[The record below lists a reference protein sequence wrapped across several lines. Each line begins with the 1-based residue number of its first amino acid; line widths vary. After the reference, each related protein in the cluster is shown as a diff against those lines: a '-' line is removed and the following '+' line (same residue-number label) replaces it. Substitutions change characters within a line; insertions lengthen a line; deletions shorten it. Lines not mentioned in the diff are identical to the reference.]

1 MAREV
6 PMPRLSDTME
16 EGKVLQWYKQVG
28 DSVEK
33 GELLAEIET
42 DKAVMDLESVEEGTL
57 VQILV
62 AAGGSAALGAPIA
75 LVGEESE
82 LGQEVSVAT
91 PSAAAPDAATVTTVE
106 PSGAETDGR
115 TPQPTAAPQPAGAA
129 TTPAASGVAGK
140 VNRVKASPLARRL
153 AAEQGLDLAAIK
165 GTGPGGRIVKD
176 DVEKAAL
183 EVAVADDPAAMPSE
197 SEVTSLS
204 RMQATIVR
212 RMLESKTTVPHFY
225 LTMEVDM
232 SAAKAMRAEVN
243 AAWSEEEHISFN
255 DIVIRAT
262 ALSLM
267 RHPDANGSFRDGG
280 FVYHE
285 EANIGIAVAV
295 PSGLLVPV
303 LKNCDTKPLRQL
315 AVEAKVLVERTREG
329 KNRPGDLEGGTFTVS
344 NLGMFGVRDFYAI
357 VNPPQSAIIAVGG
370 IEPRPVVRD
379 GEIVVRDIMYLSI
392 SADHRI
398 LYGAPAAEFL
408 RDLKDLLENPY
419 NLLI

>member
-16 EGKVLQWYKQVG
+16 EGRVLQWYKQVG
-28 DSVEK
+28 DSIKK

-57 VQILV
+57 LQLLV
-62 AAGGSAALGAPIA
+62 AEGGSAALGDPIA
-75 LVGEESE
+75 LVGDESE
-82 LGQEVSVAT
+82 VGKQVAVAAPT
-91 PSAAAPDAATVTTVE
+91 VPAADGAPQSAADLRRTRRDV
-106 PSGAETDGR
+106 TDGSAGM
-115 TPQPTAAPQPAGAA
+115 TASASQPAKAA
-129 TTPAASGVAGK
+129 KTEAVSG
-140 VNRVKASPLARRL
+140 RVKASPLARRI
-153 AAEQGLDLAAIK
+153 AAEQGLDLTRIK

-176 DVEKAAL
+176 DVEKAARD
-183 EVAVADDPAAMPSE
+183 VAVSEDPAAMPSE
-197 SEVTSLS
+197 TEVASLS
-204 RMQATIVR
+204 RMQSTIVR
-212 RMLESKTTVPHFY
+212 RMVESKTTVPHFY
-225 LTMEVDM
+225 LTLEVDM

-243 AAWSEEEHISFN
+243 AAWSEEERISYN
-255 DIVIRAT
+255 DIIIRAT

-267 RHPDANGSFRDGG
+267 RHPDANGYYRDGG
-280 FVYHE
+280 FVYHQ

-295 PSGLLVPV
+295 PNGLLVPV

-379 GEIVVRDIMYLSI
+379 GEIVIRDIMFLSI

-408 RDLKDLLENPY
+408 RDLKGLLENPY

>member
-28 DSVEK
+28 DDVKK

-57 VQILV
+57 LQLLV

-82 LGQEVSVAT
+82 LGQEI
-91 PSAAAPDAATVTTVE
+91 AATALSATGSDE
-106 PSGAETDGR
+106 HE
-115 TPQPTAAPQPAGAA
+115 AGAA
-129 TTPAASGVAGK
+129 VTDGSPPTTPPATQPASKAETQGTAG
-140 VNRVKASPLARRL
+140 RIKASPLARRL
-153 AAEQGLDLAAIK
+153 AAEQGLDLATIK

-176 DVEKAAL
+176 DVEKAARDVV
-183 EVAVADDPAAMPSE
+183 VAEDPAALPSS
-197 SEVTSLS
+197 SEVASLS

-225 LTMEVDM
+225 LTLEVDM

-243 AAWSEEEHISFN
+243 AAWSKEEHISFN
-255 DIVIRAT
+255 DLVIRAT
-262 ALSLM
+262 AMSLM
-267 RHPDANGSFRDGG
+267 RHPDANGSYQDGG
-280 FVYHE
+280 FVYHK

-295 PSGLLVPV
+295 PNGLLVPV
-303 LKNCDTKPLRQL
+303 LRNCDTKPLRQL
-315 AVEAKVLVERTREG
+315 TVEAKVLVERTREG

>member
-16 EGKVLQWYKQVG
+16 EGRVLQWYKQVG
-28 DSVEK
+28 DSVAK

-57 VQILV
+57 LQLLV
-62 AAGGSAALGAPIA
+62 AEGGTAALGAPIA
-75 LVGEESE
+75 LVGDASE
-82 LGQEVSVAT
+82 LGKEAAAAAPAAESAPAT
-91 PSAAAPDAATVTTVE
+91 AAAQPSAAA
-106 PSGAETDGR
+106 SDGG
-115 TPQPTAAPQPAGAA
+115 PPPTSFAPQAAGQETGARQD
-129 TTPAASGVAGK
+129 TG
-140 VNRVKASPLARRL
+140 RIKASPLARRI
-153 AAEQGLDLAAIK
+153 AAEQGLDLAQIT

-176 DVEKAAL
+176 DVENAARSAAAA
-183 EVAVADDPAAMPSE
+183 EDPAAMPSE
-197 SEVTSLS
+197 TEVASPS
-204 RMQATIVR
+204 RMQATIIR

-243 AAWSEEEHISFN
+243 AAWSEEERISYN

-262 ALSLM
+262 ALSLV
-267 RHPDANGSFRDGG
+267 RHPDANGSYRDGG
-280 FVYHE
+280 FVYHQA
-285 EANIGIAVAV
+285 ANIGIAVAV
-295 PSGLLVPV
+295 PEGLLVPV

-315 AVEAKVLVERTREG
+315 AVEAKVLAERTRQG
-329 KNRPGDLEGGTFTVS
+329 RNRPGDLEGGTFTVS

-357 VNPPQSAIIAVGG
+357 VNPPQAAIIAVGA
-370 IEPRPVVRD
+370 IEPRPVVRA

>member
-57 VQILV
+57 LQFLV

-82 LGQEVSVAT
+82 LGKELTVAAPSATESDAGEAGKAETDGSTPAT
-91 PSAAAPDAATVTTVE
+91 PSAT
-106 PSGAETDGR
+106 
-115 TPQPTAAPQPAGAA
+115 QPADQAKSQGA
-129 TTPAASGVAGK
+129 TG
-140 VNRVKASPLARRL
+140 RIKASPLARRI
-153 AAEQGLDLAAIK
+153 AAEQGLDISQIK
-165 GTGPGGRIVKD
+165 GTGPGGRIVKN
-176 DVEKAAL
+176 DVENAARD
-183 EVAVADDPAAMPSE
+183 VAVADDPTALPSE
-197 SEVTSLS
+197 SEVASLS

-225 LTMEVDM
+225 LTLEVDM

-243 AAWSEEEHISFN
+243 AAWSEEERISFN
-255 DIVIRAT
+255 DLVIRAT
-262 ALSLM
+262 AMALM
-267 RHPDANGSFRDGG
+267 RHPDANGSYQDGG
-280 FVYHE
+280 FVYHK

-295 PSGLLVPV
+295 PNGLLVPV

-379 GEIVVRDIMYLSI
+379 GEIVARDIMYLSI

>member
-28 DSVEK
+28 DGVKK

-82 LGQEVSVAT
+82 LGQEPAVAAPS
-91 PSAAAPDAATVTTVE
+91 PSATDAAPVTAE
-106 PSGAETDGR
+106 PSAAETDGS
-115 TPQPTAAPQPAGAA
+115 TPPPTAPEPASTVATAA
-129 TTPAASGVAGK
+129 TTG
-140 VNRVKASPLARRL
+140 RVKASPLARRL

-176 DVEKAAL
+176 DVEKAAH

-197 SEVTSLS
+197 SEVASLS

-243 AAWSEEEHISFN
+243 AAWSEEERISFN

-295 PSGLLVPV
+295 PGGLLVPV
-303 LKNCDTKPLRQL
+303 LKSCDTKPLRQL

-408 RDLKDLLENPY
+408 RDLKELLENPY

>member
-28 DSVEK
+28 DSVKK

-57 VQILV
+57 LQLLV
-62 AAGGSAALGAPIA
+62 AEGGSAALGAPIA

-82 LGQEVSVAT
+82 LGQEIAVTA
-91 PSAAAPDAATVTTVE
+91 PSATESDE
-106 PSGAETDGR
+106 HE
-115 TPQPTAAPQPAGAA
+115 AGAA
-129 TTPAASGVAGK
+129 TDGSPSTTPPATQPASKAETQGTAG
-140 VNRVKASPLARRL
+140 RIKASPLARRI
-153 AAEQGLDLAAIK
+153 AAEQGLDLSSIR

-176 DVEKAAL
+176 DVEKAARDVV
-183 EVAVADDPAAMPSE
+183 VAEDPAALPSS

-225 LTMEVDM
+225 LTLEVDM
-232 SAAKAMRAEVN
+232 SAAKAMRAEIN

-255 DIVIRAT
+255 DLVIRAT
-262 ALSLM
+262 AMSLM
-267 RHPDANGSFRDGG
+267 RHPDANGSYQDGG
-280 FVYHE
+280 FVYHK

-295 PSGLLVPV
+295 PNGLLVPV

-315 AVEAKVLVERTREG
+315 TVEAKVLVERTREG

>member
-28 DSVEK
+28 DGVKK

-82 LGQEVSVAT
+82 LGQEPTVAA
-91 PSAAAPDAATVTTVE
+91 PSASATDAAPVTAE
-106 PSGAETDGR
+106 PSAAETDGS
-115 TPQPTAAPQPAGAA
+115 TPPPTAPKPVGAA
-129 TTPAASGVAGK
+129 TTAATTG
-140 VNRVKASPLARRL
+140 RVKASPLARRL

-176 DVEKAAL
+176 DVEKAAH
-183 EVAVADDPAAMPSE
+183 EIAVADDPAAMPSE
-197 SEVTSLS
+197 SEVASLS

-243 AAWSEEEHISFN
+243 AAWSEEERISFN

-295 PSGLLVPV
+295 PGGLLVPV
-303 LKNCDTKPLRQL
+303 LKSCDTKPLRQL

-408 RDLKDLLENPY
+408 RDLKELLENPY

>member
-16 EGKVLQWYKQVG
+16 EGRVLQWYKQVG
-28 DSVEK
+28 DSIKK

-57 VQILV
+57 LQLLV
-62 AAGGSAALGAPIA
+62 AEGGSAALGAPIA
-75 LVGEESE
+75 LVGDESE
-82 LGQEVSVAT
+82 IGKQIAV
-91 PSAAAPDAATVTTVE
+91 AAPTEPAAGDAPESGVDLGSPQRAVADGSTGETGSASQPADAAQ
-106 PSGAETDGR
+106 TD
-115 TPQPTAAPQPAGAA
+115 
-129 TTPAASGVAGK
+129 AASG
-140 VNRVKASPLARRL
+140 RVKASPLARRM
-153 AAEQGLDLAAIK
+153 AAEQGLDLTKIT

-176 DVEKAAL
+176 DVEKAARDA
-183 EVAVADDPAAMPSE
+183 AVSDDPAAMPSE
-197 SEVTSLS
+197 TEVASLS

-212 RMLESKTTVPHFY
+212 RMVESKTTVPHFY
-225 LTMEVDM
+225 LTLEVDM

-243 AAWSEEEHISFN
+243 AAWSEEERISYN
-255 DIVIRAT
+255 DIIMRAT

-267 RHPDANGSFRDGG
+267 RHPDANGYYRDGG
-280 FVYHE
+280 FVYHQ

-379 GEIVVRDIMYLSI
+379 GEIVIRDIMFLSI

-408 RDLKDLLENPY
+408 RDLKDLLESPY

>member
-16 EGKVLQWYKQVG
+16 EGRVLQWYKQVG
-28 DSVEK
+28 DSVKK

-57 VQILV
+57 LQLLV
-62 AAGGSAALGAPIA
+62 AEGGSAALGAPIA
-75 LVGEESE
+75 LVGDESE
-82 LGQEVSVAT
+82 VGTEAAV
-91 PSAAAPDAATVTTVE
+91 AAPTAPATDDAAQGDAV
-106 PSGAETDGR
+106 TDGA
-115 TPQPTAAPQPAGAA
+115 TATTTAGQPADAARTQGA
-129 TTPAASGVAGK
+129 TK
-140 VNRVKASPLARRL
+140 RIKASPLARRI
-153 AAEQGLDLAAIK
+153 ADEQGLDLSRIK

-176 DVEKAAL
+176 DVEKAAR
-183 EVAVADDPAAMPSE
+183 EVAVADDPTAMPSE
-197 SEVTSLS
+197 SEVASLS

-225 LTMEVDM
+225 LTLEVDM

-243 AAWSEEEHISFN
+243 AAWSEEERISFN
-255 DIVIRAT
+255 DLVIRAT
-262 ALSLM
+262 AMALM
-267 RHPDANGSFRDGG
+267 RHPDANGSYQDGG

-295 PSGLLVPV
+295 PNGLLVPV

>member
-1 MAREV
+1 M
-6 PMPRLSDTME
+6 
-16 EGKVLQWYKQVG
+16 
-28 DSVEK
+28 
-33 GELLAEIET
+33 
-42 DKAVMDLESVEEGTL
+42 
-57 VQILV
+57 
-62 AAGGSAALGAPIA
+62 
-75 LVGEESE
+75 
-82 LGQEVSVAT
+82 
-91 PSAAAPDAATVTTVE
+91 
-106 PSGAETDGR
+106 
-115 TPQPTAAPQPAGAA
+115 
-129 TTPAASGVAGK
+129 
-140 VNRVKASPLARRL
+140 
-153 AAEQGLDLAAIK
+153 
-165 GTGPGGRIVKD
+165 
-176 DVEKAAL
+176 
-183 EVAVADDPAAMPSE
+183 ADDPAAMPSE
-197 SEVTSLS
+197 SEVASLS

-243 AAWSEEEHISFN
+243 AAWSEEERISFN

-295 PSGLLVPV
+295 PGGLLVPV
-303 LKNCDTKPLRQL
+303 LKSCDTKPLRQL

-408 RDLKDLLENPY
+408 RDLKELLENPY

>member
-16 EGKVLQWYKQVG
+16 EGKVLQWYKHVG
-28 DSVEK
+28 DSVKK

-57 VQILV
+57 LQLLV
-62 AAGGSAALGAPIA
+62 AEGGSAALGAPIA

-91 PSAAAPDAATVTTVE
+91 ANAPETDATPATESAQP
-106 PSGAETDGR
+106 GNAETDGS
-115 TPQPTAAPQPAGAA
+115 TSAATTASLPVITAA
-129 TTPAASGVAGK
+129 TPAASG
-140 VNRVKASPLARRL
+140 RIKASPLARRM
-153 AAEQGLDLAAIK
+153 AAEQGLDLAKIK

-176 DVEKAAL
+176 DVENAART
-183 EVAVADDPAAMPSE
+183 VAAADDPAALPSE
-197 SEVTSLS
+197 SDVASPS
-204 RMQATIVR
+204 RMQATIIR

-225 LTMEVDM
+225 LTLEVDM

-243 AAWSEEEHISFN
+243 AAWSEEERISFN

-267 RHPDANGSFRDGG
+267 RHPDANGSYRDGG
-280 FVYHE
+280 FVYHQ

-295 PSGLLVPV
+295 PNGLLVPV

-379 GEIVVRDIMYLSI
+379 GEIVARDIMYLSI

>member
-16 EGKVLQWYKQVG
+16 EGRVLQWYKQVG
-28 DSVEK
+28 DSVKK

-57 VQILV
+57 LQLLV
-62 AAGGSAALGAPIA
+62 AEGGSAALGAPIA
-75 LVGEESE
+75 LVGDESE
-82 LGQEVSVAT
+82 IGTEAAVAAPT
-91 PSAAAPDAATVTTVE
+91 APAADDAAQGDAVTDSAAAT
-106 PSGAETDGR
+106 
-115 TPQPTAAPQPAGAA
+115 TAASQLADAER
-129 TTPAASGVAGK
+129 TQAASG
-140 VNRVKASPLARRL
+140 RIKASPLARRI
-153 AAEQGLDLAAIK
+153 ADEQGLDLSRIK

-176 DVEKAAL
+176 DVEKAAR
-183 EVAVADDPAAMPSE
+183 EVAVADDPTAMPSE
-197 SEVTSLS
+197 SEVASLS

-225 LTMEVDM
+225 LTLEVDM

-243 AAWSEEEHISFN
+243 AAWSEEERISFN
-255 DIVIRAT
+255 DLVIRAT
-262 ALSLM
+262 AMALM
-267 RHPDANGSFRDGG
+267 RHPDANGSYQDGG

-295 PSGLLVPV
+295 PNGLLVPV

>member
-28 DSVEK
+28 DSVAK

-57 VQILV
+57 LQVLV
-62 AAGGSAALGAPIA
+62 AEGGSAALGAPIA
-75 LVGEESE
+75 LVGDESE
-82 LGQEVSVAT
+82 LGQAA
-91 PSAAAPDAATVTTVE
+91 SAAAPAAQPAQTEDAE
-106 PSGAETDGR
+106 PEG
-115 TPQPTAAPQPAGAA
+115 AAPPAPPAAQPAPA
-129 TTPAASGVAGK
+129 PAAAAQGAPA
-140 VNRVKASPLARRL
+140 RIKASPLARRI
-153 AAEQGLDLAAIK
+153 ATEQGLDLAQIT

-176 DVEKAAL
+176 DVENAART
-183 EVAVADDPAAMPSE
+183 VAAAADPAALPHE
-197 SEVTSLS
+197 SDVASPS
-204 RMQATIVR
+204 RMQSTIIR

-267 RHPDANGSFRDGG
+267 RHPDANGSYRDGG
-280 FVYHE
+280 FVYHQ

-295 PSGLLVPV
+295 PNGLLVPV

-315 AVEAKVLVERTREG
+315 AVEAKVLVERTRQG
-329 KNRPGDLEGGTFTVS
+329 RNRPGDLEGGTFTVS

-357 VNPPQSAIIAVGG
+357 VNPPQSAIFAVGA

>member
-28 DSVEK
+28 DDVKK

-62 AAGGSAALGAPIA
+62 AEGGSAALGAPIA

-82 LGQEVSVAT
+82 LGQDVSVEA
-91 PSAAAPDAATVTTVE
+91 PSASATDEAPVTTKE
-106 PSGAETDGR
+106 PSGAETDGS
-115 TPQPTAAPQPAGAA
+115 TPATATPPQPAGTAA
-129 TTPAASGVAGK
+129 PPATSG
-140 VNRVKASPLARRL
+140 RIKASPLARRL

-183 EVAVADDPAAMPSE
+183 EIAVADDPAAMPSE
-197 SEVTSLS
+197 SEVASLS

-303 LKNCDTKPLRQL
+303 LKNCDEKPLRQL

-379 GEIVVRDIMYLSI
+379 GEIVVRDIMFLSI

>member
-16 EGKVLQWYKQVG
+16 EGRVLQWYKQVG
-28 DSVEK
+28 DSVKK

-42 DKAVMDLESVEEGTL
+42 DKAVMDLESVEEGIL
-57 VQILV
+57 LQLLV
-62 AAGGSAALGAPIA
+62 AEGGSAALGAPIA

-82 LGQEVSVAT
+82 LGKELAVAA
-91 PSAAAPDAATVTTVE
+91 PSATESAAGETGD
-106 PSGAETDGR
+106 AETDGS
-115 TPQPTAAPQPAGAA
+115 TPATTTATQPADAA
-129 TTPAASGVAGK
+129 RTQGASG
-140 VNRVKASPLARRL
+140 RIKASPLARRI
-153 AAEQGLDLAAIK
+153 ADERGLDLSRIR

-176 DVEKAAL
+176 DVEKAAR
-183 EVAVADDPAAMPSE
+183 EVAVADDPTAMPSE
-197 SEVTSLS
+197 SEVASLS

-225 LTMEVDM
+225 LTLEVDM

-243 AAWSEEEHISFN
+243 AAWSEEERISFN
-255 DIVIRAT
+255 DLVIRAT
-262 ALSLM
+262 AMALM
-267 RHPDANGSFRDGG
+267 RHPDANGSYQDGG

-295 PSGLLVPV
+295 PNGLLVPV

-329 KNRPGDLEGGTFTVS
+329 RNRPGDLEGGTFTVS

-408 RDLKDLLENPY
+408 RDLKELLENPY

>member
-16 EGKVLQWYKQVG
+16 EGRVLQWYKQVG
-28 DSVEK
+28 DSVKK

-42 DKAVMDLESVEEGTL
+42 DKAVMDLESVEEGIL
-57 VQILV
+57 LQLLV
-62 AAGGSAALGAPIA
+62 AEGGSAALGAPIA

-82 LGQEVSVAT
+82 LGKELAVAA
-91 PSAAAPDAATVTTVE
+91 PSATESAAGETGD
-106 PSGAETDGR
+106 AETDGS
-115 TPQPTAAPQPAGAA
+115 TPATTTATQPADAA
-129 TTPAASGVAGK
+129 RTQGASG
-140 VNRVKASPLARRL
+140 RIKASPLARRI
-153 AAEQGLDLAAIK
+153 ADERGLDLSRIR

-176 DVEKAAL
+176 DVEKAAR
-183 EVAVADDPAAMPSE
+183 EVAVADDPTAMPSE
-197 SEVTSLS
+197 SEVASLS

-225 LTMEVDM
+225 LTLEVDM

-243 AAWSEEEHISFN
+243 AAWSEEERISFN
-255 DIVIRAT
+255 DLVIRAT
-262 ALSLM
+262 AMALM
-267 RHPDANGSFRDGG
+267 RHPDANGSYQDGG

-295 PSGLLVPV
+295 PNGLLVPV

-408 RDLKDLLENPY
+408 RDLKELLENPY

>member
-16 EGKVLQWYKQVG
+16 EGRVLQWYKQVG
-28 DSVEK
+28 DSVAK

-57 VQILV
+57 LQVLV
-62 AAGGSAALGAPIA
+62 AEGGSAALGAPIA
-75 LVGEESE
+75 LVGDASE
-82 LGQEVSVAT
+82 LGGE
-91 PSAAAPDAATVTTVE
+91 PEAAAPATVTAPATA
-106 PSGAETDGR
+106 PAQTSSAESDGG
-115 TPQPTAAPQPAGAA
+115 PPPTSFAPQAAGQK
-129 TTPAASGVAGK
+129 TGASVSG
-140 VNRVKASPLARRL
+140 RIKASPLARRI
-153 AAEQGLDLAAIK
+153 AAEQGVDLSQIA

-176 DVEKAAL
+176 DVENAART
-183 EVAVADDPAAMPSE
+183 VAAAEDPAALPSE
-197 SEVTSLS
+197 TEVASPS
-204 RMQATIVR
+204 RMQATIIR

-243 AAWSEEEHISFN
+243 AAWSEEERISYN

-267 RHPDANGSFRDGG
+267 RHPDANGSYRDGG
-280 FVYHE
+280 FVYHQA
-285 EANIGIAVAV
+285 ANIGIAVAV
-295 PSGLLVPV
+295 PEGLLVPV

-315 AVEAKVLVERTREG
+315 AVEAKVLAQRTREG

-357 VNPPQSAIIAVGG
+357 VNPPQAAIIAVGA
-370 IEPRPVVRD
+370 IEPRPVVRA